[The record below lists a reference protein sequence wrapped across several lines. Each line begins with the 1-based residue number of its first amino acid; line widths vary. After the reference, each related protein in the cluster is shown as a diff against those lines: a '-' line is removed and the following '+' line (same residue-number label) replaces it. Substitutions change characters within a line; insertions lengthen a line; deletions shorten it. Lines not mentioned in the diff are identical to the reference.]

1 MSMEAFQSMCMFD
14 KVIASFPLLTCK
26 NLPPNKK
33 CMSIDTHN
41 LEVDPYCDLWK
52 HTSIDTPK
60 IEMTRVL

>member
-41 LEVDPYCDLWK
+41 LEVDPYCDL
-52 HTSIDTPK
+52 
-60 IEMTRVL
+60 